1 MTVANRRKKRILV
14 IVFLLCALLF
24 SCGNT
29 TKRVDLVEKVL
40 CDHGFISVSESS
52 FENSYNKATTPIFVI
67 SNDREI
73 DTGTKIYREKK
84 EIQFYSYGMFGGVFG
99 EWASND
105 GAQEWY
111 YSQSGYDRAYRF
123 PVDVIRCKI
132 EEINIEDH
140 NIWISYVVNTDQESH
155 FAYVDVLDNNTIL
168 RLWANID
175 DSDSVAIMKELLAN
189 MDYSKYLGDFYKE
202 IEEIRST

>member
-1 MTVANRRKKRILV
+1 
-14 IVFLLCALLF
+14 
-24 SCGNT
+24 
-29 TKRVDLVEKVL
+29 
-40 CDHGFISVSESS
+40 
-52 FENSYNKATTPIFVI
+52 
-67 SNDREI
+67 
-73 DTGTKIYREKK
+73 
-84 EIQFYSYGMFGGVFG
+84 MFGGIFG

-132 EEINIEDH
+132 EEMNIEDH

-175 DSDSVAIMKELLAN
+175 DSDSITIMKEMLEN

-202 IEEIRST
+202 IEEIRSM